1 MAAVRPLLLLKS
13 MLLTIFLVCFA
24 GGAVARLVHE
34 VHHAPEGYEGP
45 GGLTI
50 VEKPAARQRPAWVSR
65 VSFRFPG
72 VSGGKRALAGRAG

>member
-1 MAAVRPLLLLKS
+1 

-24 GGAVARLVHE
+24 GGTVARLVHE

-65 VSFRFPG
+65 LSFRFPG